1 LARISRGGRAAPKNN
16 VTSGLSWKDDDLLVL
31 GGATF
36 RLLPD
41 SLLWEA
47 EPPARIAEREAVDF
61 FVTKPRRLVERYVE
75 VIEHLEPKHI
85 FELGIFQGGSTA
97 LLAELAQ
104 PRKLVAI
111 DRTQGPVRQLEKY
124 IASRGL
130 DEVIRTYGGV
140 DQANRR
146 RLAQILDENFG
157 GQFLDLVVDDCSHR
171 YQETRAS
178 FNELFPRLRHGGAF
192 VIEDWWWAHSSA
204 LEVFFP
210 GQVPLTRLVFE
221 LVLALAA
228 VPGLIED
235 VNVESGAVTVIR
247 GELSVDPDE
256 FDISGCVGTRGR
268 ELLAGKW
275 VHEVS

>member
-1 LARISRGGRAAPKNN
+1 
-16 VTSGLSWKDDDLLVL
+16 VTSGLLWKDDDLLLL

-47 EPPARIAEREAVDF
+47 EPPARIAEREAADF
-61 FVTKPRRLVERYVE
+61 FVTKPRSLVERYVE

-111 DRTQGPVRQLEKY
+111 DRTQSPVRQLEKY

-140 DQANRR
+140 DQADRR
-146 RLAQILDENFG
+146 RLSEIVDENFD
-157 GQFLDLVVDDCSHR
+157 QLLDLVVDDCSHR
-171 YQETRAS
+171 YEETRAS
-178 FNELFPRLRHGGAF
+178 FNELFPRLRPRGVF
-192 VIEDWWWAHSSA
+192 VIEDWWWAHSSD

-247 GELSVDPDE
+247 GDLSVDPDG
-256 FDISGCVGTRGR
+256 FDISDCVGTRGR
-268 ELLAGKW
+268 ELLAGTW
-275 VHEVS
+275 IHEVS